1 LITFSGTRAKP
12 AKIEQSHVRIQAE
25 QRTYSL
31 QTSRSHGKEVIGSG
45 GTRMSKLREARA
57 RACVQVGGGECAWRH
72 RQGPCEAWIATI
84 CCTGEVE
91 DWSTEDIDVA
101 ASID

>member
-25 QRTYSL
+25 QGTYSL
-31 QTSRSHGKEVIGSG
+31 QPSRSHGKEVIGSG

-57 RACVQVGGGECAWRH
+57 RACVQMGGGERAWRH